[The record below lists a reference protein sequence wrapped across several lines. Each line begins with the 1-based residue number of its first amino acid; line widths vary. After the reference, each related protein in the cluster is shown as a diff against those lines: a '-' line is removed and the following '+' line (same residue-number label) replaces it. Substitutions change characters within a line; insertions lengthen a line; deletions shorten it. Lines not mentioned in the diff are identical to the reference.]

1 MMNSEEKDMPPKS
14 KCTKED
20 IVKTAFEMT
29 KENGIESVAARE
41 LGKRLGTSATPIFTH
56 FKNMREVAWEVRKL
70 AMQEFEKYTEDA
82 LNYSP
87 AFKQFGIKMVQFAKE
102 EPKLFQVLYMQEHEG
117 NRSFAEVFEELG
129 EPANVCIKVIRRDYD
144 LTEEEAYIV
153 FREVWLHTFSIC
165 VLEANNTCHFSAEE
179 VSEMLSLEFQSILM
193 MVKSGKYKQI
203 LSKK

>member
-1 MMNSEEKDMPPKS
+1 MNSEEKDMPPKS

-117 NRSFAEVFEELG
+117 NRSFADVFEELG

-179 VSEMLSLEFQSILM
+179 VSEMLSLEFQSIFM